1 MMAKNSSSTNKYGI
15 KVVKRDSM
23 SGQFVPVEMKLDG
36 PEGERVIKKSAER
49 IYARHSKVIKA
60 LANR

>member
-1 MMAKNSSSTNKYGI
+1 MAKNSSSTNKYGI

>member
-1 MMAKNSSSTNKYGI
+1 
-15 KVVKRDSM
+15 M

-49 IYARHSKVIKA
+49 IYARHNKVIKA